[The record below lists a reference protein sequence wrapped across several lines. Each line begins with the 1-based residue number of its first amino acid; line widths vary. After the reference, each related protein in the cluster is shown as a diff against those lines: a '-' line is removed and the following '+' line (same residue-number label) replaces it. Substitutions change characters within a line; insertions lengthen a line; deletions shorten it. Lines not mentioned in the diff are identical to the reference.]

1 MQRMNPIDVLVGER
15 IRVLR
20 LQHNISQAELGAAIG
35 TTVGEIEQFETGAR
49 RIGVSRLS
57 LIASVLD
64 VDVEI
69 FFIRANESIDADTLY
84 ETGGGKV
91 RASSRSLH

>member
-1 MQRMNPIDVLVGER
+1 MDPIDVLVGER

-49 RIGVSRLS
+49 RIDVSRLL

-64 VDVEI
+64 VDVEV
-69 FFIRANESIDADTLY
+69 FFVCANKSIDADTFY
-84 ETGGGKV
+84 ETGGGTV
-91 RASSRSLH
+91 RESFRSLH